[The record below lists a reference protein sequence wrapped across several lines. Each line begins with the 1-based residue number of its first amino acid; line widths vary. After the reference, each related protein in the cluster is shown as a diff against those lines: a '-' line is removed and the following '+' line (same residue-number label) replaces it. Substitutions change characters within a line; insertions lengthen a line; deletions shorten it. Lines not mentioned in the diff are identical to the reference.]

1 MKWWEMLVTL
11 QPSSSG
17 MFCDAG
23 VTGRLPDHLPRKWHA
38 AVVLPRGRLDL
49 ETGLRG
55 WRAACERMQRTRIP
69 TRSSPR
75 RGRAQ
80 VRADTLRHD
89 GRRRLRPFISRRG
102 STPASTKA
110 GPADIFQTPTRTPLH
125 ELEIKRPGS
134 CSTTRAMPFQQRTN
148 TVAGGYRCGHGY
160 FTVVVSVFWAH
171 LLRSPSSVETG
182 KLYVGAVA
190 VFWPLQF
197 RPSGRSLVVISF

>member
-1 MKWWEMLVTL
+1 VLVTL

-23 VTGRLPDHLPRKWHA
+23 VTGRLPDHPPRKWHA
-38 AVVLPRGRLDL
+38 AAVLPRGRPDL
-49 ETGLRG
+49 EAGLRG
-55 WRAACERMQRTRIP
+55 WRATCERMQRTRIP

-89 GRRRLRPFISRRG
+89 GRRRLRPFVSHRG
-102 STPASTKA
+102 STPASTTA

-134 CSTTRAMPFQQRTN
+134 CSTTRAVPFQQRTN
-148 TVAGGYRCGHGY
+148 TVAGRYRCGHGY
-160 FTVVVSVFWAH
+160 FTVDVSVFWAH

-182 KLYVGAVA
+182 KLYVGAFA
-190 VFWPLQF
+190 AFWPLQF
-197 RPSGRSLVVISF
+197 RPSGRSPVVISF